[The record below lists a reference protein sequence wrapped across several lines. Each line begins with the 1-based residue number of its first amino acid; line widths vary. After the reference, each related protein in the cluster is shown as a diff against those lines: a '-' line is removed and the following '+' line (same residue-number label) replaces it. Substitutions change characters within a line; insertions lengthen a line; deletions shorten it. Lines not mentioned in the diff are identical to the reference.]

1 MNPRDFIDKLAPI
14 ATEDMRRYGVPASLT
29 LAQAILESNWGK
41 SGLTQQA
48 NNLFGIKG
56 TGPAGSVTMQT
67 TEYRGQTPYRTN
79 AQFRKYNNWQE
90 SVADH
95 TKLILNGTKDKP
107 NRYHGVLWADYKT
120 AATEIWKG
128 GYATDPNYPNK
139 LIAVIEQHS
148 LYQYDVPNPKEVE
161 RVNME
166 QLIAELKDARK
177 QIQQLNTSLATVLKT
192 TTEQEHTI
200 RELNKRLKKL
210 ESLHPENIPVWA
222 EPAVKAAQEAGILND
237 PAGSYDFYRMVT
249 LMHRMGLIP
258 K

>member
-1 MNPRDFIDKLAPI
+1 M
-14 ATEDMRRYGVPASLT
+14 
-29 LAQAILESNWGK
+29 
-41 SGLTQQA
+41 
-48 NNLFGIKG
+48 
-56 TGPAGSVTMQT
+56 
-67 TEYRGQTPYRTN
+67 
-79 AQFRKYNNWQE
+79 
-90 SVADH
+90 
-95 TKLILNGTKDKP
+95 
-107 NRYHGVLWADYKT
+107 
-120 AATEIWKG
+120 
-128 GYATDPNYPNK
+128 
-139 LIAVIEQHS
+139 
-148 LYQYDVPNPKEVE
+148 
-161 RVNME
+161 NME